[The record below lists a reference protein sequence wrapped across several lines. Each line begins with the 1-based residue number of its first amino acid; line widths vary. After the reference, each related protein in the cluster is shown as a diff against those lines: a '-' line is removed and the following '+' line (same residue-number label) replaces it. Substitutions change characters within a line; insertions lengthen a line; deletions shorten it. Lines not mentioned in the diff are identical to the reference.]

1 MSFSVRAMTVQ
12 DIDEVVKLAARF
24 VEAPHWTRR
33 DYEQMPCPS
42 LPEAPPAAPRTA
54 PRAAPP
60 AASATISPTTLTRCS
75 VVALSDNHL
84 AGFAVASC
92 LLLEPAE
99 IEGLVVDERYRRQ
112 GIGSALIRA
121 CKEWAANAGALNIRL
136 EVRASNAAAL
146 ALYQRHGFS
155 AVGYRRAYYSAPI
168 EDAVLLQAPL
178 GAQYTT

>member
-1 MSFSVRAMTVQ
+1 MSVSVRAMKAQ
-12 DIDEVVKLAARF
+12 DIDNVVKLAARF

-33 DYEQMPCPS
+33 EYEQMPP
-42 LPEAPPAAPRTA
+42 PAPPAVPQT
-54 PRAAPP
+54 APP
-60 AASATISPTTLTRCS
+60 ATPPTTLTRCS

-92 LLLEPAE
+92 LPLEPAE
-99 IEGLVVDERYRRQ
+99 IEGLVVDEKYRRQ
-112 GIGSALIRA
+112 GIGSALIWA
-121 CKEWAANAGALNIRL
+121 CKEWAANAGAFNIRL

-155 AVGYRRAYYSAPI
+155 AVGRRRAYYSAPI

-178 GAQYTT
+178 RAQDTT

>member
-1 MSFSVRAMTVQ
+1 MSLSVRAMTAQ

-33 DYEQMPCPS
+33 DYEQMPP
-42 LPEAPPAAPRTA
+42 PAPPAAPRTSS
-54 PRAAPP
+54 RTAPP
-60 AASATISPTTLTRCS
+60 TASPTTPPTTLTRCS
-75 VVALSDNHL
+75 VVALSDNNL

-121 CKEWAANAGALNIRL
+121 CKDWAANAGALNIRL

-155 AVGYRRAYYSAPI
+155 AVGHRRAYYSAPI

-178 GAQYTT
+178 GAQHTA

>member
-1 MSFSVRAMTVQ
+1 MSLSVRAMTAQ

-33 DYEQMPCPS
+33 DYEQMP
-42 LPEAPPAAPRTA
+42 PPAPAASPRT
-54 PRAAPP
+54 APP
-60 AASATISPTTLTRCS
+60 AASPTTPPTPLTRCS
-75 VVALSDNHL
+75 VVALSDNNL

-92 LLLEPAE
+92 LRLEPAE

-155 AVGYRRAYYSAPI
+155 AVGHRRAYYSAPS

-178 GAQYTT
+178 GAQDTT

>member
-1 MSFSVRAMTVQ
+1 MSLRVRAMTAQ

-24 VEAPHWTRR
+24 VEAPHWTPR
-33 DYEQMPCPS
+33 DYEQMP
-42 LPEAPPAAPRTA
+42 PPAPRTS
-54 PRAAPP
+54 PRTALP
-60 AASATISPTTLTRCS
+60 AASPTTLTRWS
-75 VVALSDNHL
+75 VVALSDNNL

-112 GIGSALIRA
+112 GIGSALIRS

-155 AVGYRRAYYSAPI
+155 AVGHRRAYYSAPI

-178 GAQYTT
+178 GAQYTA

>member
-1 MSFSVRAMTVQ
+1 MSLNVRTMTAQ

-24 VEAPHWTRR
+24 VEAPHWARR
-33 DYEQMPCPS
+33 NYEQMP
-42 LPEAPPAAPRTA
+42 LPAPPATQRNSPRTT
-54 PRAAPP
+54 PP
-60 AASATISPTTLTRCS
+60 AASPTTLTRRS
-75 VVALSDNHL
+75 VVALSDNDL

-92 LLLEPAE
+92 LCMEPAE
-99 IEGLVVDERYRRQ
+99 IEGLVVDERYRRR

-121 CKEWAANAGALNIRL
+121 CKDWAAAAGALNIRL

-155 AVGYRRAYYSAPI
+155 PVGHRRAYYSAPV

-178 GAQYTT
+178 GAEDTT